1 MNYNNYSI
9 SASKGK
15 LYLKSKTPQ
24 EGYEKVTYGANGE
37 NTTYHKYVDS
47 IIGNLKRKH
56 QNRKQTIDLLRHLKQ
71 EEQEIDEDEL
81 ER

>member
-37 NTTYHKYVDS
+37 NTT
-47 IIGNLKRKH
+47 
-56 QNRKQTIDLLRHLKQ
+56 
-71 EEQEIDEDEL
+71 
-81 ER
+81 